1 MLIPKI
7 NSINV
12 INLDEYESIITHWR
26 ALFTNSGNVRYFDS
40 FGAEYIPK
48 ENKKIFITNIITN
61 IYETQAYISIM
72 CE

>member
-7 NSINV
+7 NIIYV
-12 INLDEYESIITHWR
+12 INLDEHVSIITHRR

-48 ENKKIFITNIITN
+48 ENEKIFITNIITN
-61 IYETQAYISIM
+61 IYETQAYNSIM